1 MAERLL
7 KGGAMSKNGL
17 AHEIAIEAENIQ
29 AVRAALRK
37 YAKQLRR
44 AADAVISFL
53 DGDIG
58 VSELEAHFVKT
69 GNDVCDPHA
78 VVPENVRGIG
88 DICPDPIEYAE
99 YVNEAPERF
108 KRIIE
113 GK

>member
-1 MAERLL
+1 
-7 KGGAMSKNGL
+7 MSKNGL

-37 YAKQLRR
+37 YAKQLRK

-58 VSELEAHFVKT
+58 INELEAHFVKT
-69 GNDVCDPHA
+69 GNGVCDPHA
-78 VVPENVRGIG
+78 VVPV
-88 DICPDPIEYAE
+88 DVDVDDMCPDPVEYAE
-99 YVNEAPERF
+99 YINDAPERF